1 MGKLFM
7 TWCFTPSLWPPVHNP
22 SIYTIICIKYNLY
35 KYYDI
40 YLFYNTYTDTA
51 IKNIHSAES
60 LPPT

>member
-1 MGKLFM
+1 MFKSKYL
-7 TWCFTPSLWPPVHNP
+7 
-22 SIYTIICIKYNLY
+22 YYNLY